1 VIADQPVSRKLQVRR
16 LLARAGLALGTL
28 LVGVELGLALTS
40 NSWERVITAVGWA
53 AQMGAVLLD
62 PLLGLLLWVI
72 VSPYA
77 PFVHL
82 NISLGAGIPD
92 LGLDRVAAGF
102 FCMIML
108 AQVARRQRKLAPFTS
123 LDGAILL
130 FAMALSMSARAATGG
145 TFTALQNIFDAWLVP
160 LLIYFLAKNL
170 VRDRRAMRRVTAAL
184 AIIGSYLV
192 LLTVYEHLTGNE
204 VFVIFGRVS
213 RYGEN
218 LKRINSLL
226 QNPAYIA
233 LALNMVLPF
242 ALRASLTARDRTS
255 RWGYGLAALAVL
267 GTVVSLYNRAGW
279 LSGLLVLLVSAAYYR
294 PLRRWL
300 LVAIVVIVPV
310 TVLSWGMIS
319 SSSLF
324 SDRLTYELSV
334 DYRVRAIEAVLQ
346 LVSSQ
351 PLFGI
356 GFGSFSTL
364 SLTQGLITK
373 VTANYWVPTTH
384 NSYLDVLASAGL
396 SGVVPYAAIF
406 LVIVW
411 QSWRLYRLQ
420 PQETAIDRSLIV
432 ALWCVFLAFALTIAT
447 VDIVSAPFCSM
458 VFWLIVG
465 SVMGSQSWPTRWGW
479 RTSGSE
485 LAA

>member
-1 VIADQPVSRKLQVRR
+1 VIADQTVSRKLKVRR
-16 LLARAGLALGTL
+16 MLARAGLALGAL
-28 LVGVELGLALTS
+28 LVGAELGLGLTS

-62 PLLGLLLWVI
+62 PLLGLLLWVVI
-72 VSPYA
+72 SPYA

-102 FCMIML
+102 FCIIML
-108 AQVARRQRKLAPFTS
+108 AQVARRQRKLAPFTA
-123 LDGAILL
+123 LDAAVLL

-160 LLIYFLAKNL
+160 ILIYFLAKNL
-170 VRDRRAMRRVTAAL
+170 VRDQRGMRRVIASL
-184 AIIGSYLV
+184 AVIGSYLV

-242 ALRASLTARDRTS
+242 ALRASLTAHDRAA
-255 RWGYGLAALAVL
+255 RWGYGLATLALL

-279 LSGLLVLLVSAAYYR
+279 LSGLLVILVSAAYYR
-294 PLRRWL
+294 PLRRWVL
-300 LVAIVVIVPV
+300 LAILTIVPV
-310 TVLSWGMIS
+310 AALSWGMIS

-324 SDRLTYELSV
+324 ADRVTYELSLN
-334 DYRVRAIEAVLQ
+334 YRVRAIEAALQ
-346 LVSSQ
+346 LVASQ

-373 VTANYWVPTTH
+373 VSANYWVPTTH

-396 SGVVPYAAIF
+396 SGMVPYAAIF
-406 LVIVW
+406 LIIVW
-411 QSWRLYRLQ
+411 QSWRLYRRQ
-420 PQETAIDRSLIV
+420 PQEPAIDRSLLV
-432 ALWCVFLAFALTIAT
+432 ALWCVFLAFTLTAAT
-447 VDIVSAPFCSM
+447 VDIVAAPFCSM

-465 SVMGSQSWPTRWGW
+465 SVMGSQSWPTRW
-479 RTSGSE
+479 RTRATRNEG
-485 LAA
+485 AA